1 MSEIRPEPLPELLG
15 RLCEASEALLALA
28 IPRCPACE
36 LLPATLAA
44 VARSRPRLAVG
55 IAILA
60 SPADW
65 AARER
70 LLWPRGIRVSR
81 ASVPALTILRDGR
94 AVARRDGSAPARDL
108 DRWLEE
114 FLGPA
119 DVPIVEQ
126 PTAEERAA
134 LARTGARRAQHH
146 LARRGGGAPGGA
158 AEPPGL

>member
-1 MSEIRPEPLPELLG
+1 MSEIRPEPLPELLE
-15 RLCEASEALLALA
+15 RLCASPEALLALA

-60 SPADW
+60 TPDDW
-65 AARER
+65 SARER

-81 ASVPALTILRDGR
+81 ASVPALTILRDGQ

-126 PTAEERAA
+126 MTPEERDA

-146 LARRGGGAPGGA
+146 IVRGGGGAPGGA
-158 AEPPGL
+158 VEPPGL